1 MRVHQMIADST
12 SSRTRR
18 IRAIAATALLL
29 GVTAC
34 GGGGDEPTAPPAQT
48 TGTLTVTADQS
59 TCGTITWSAE
69 VFINGASQGRRQLG
83 PFNPLSFALQAGQ
96 HSVSVQLTDGT
107 RTYTSAPVAT
117 QILVGQSTNRII
129 TCL

>member
-1 MRVHQMIADST
+1 MRVHQKISG
-12 SSRTRR
+12 SPSRLRGV
-18 IRAIAATALLL
+18 IAATTLLL
-29 GVTAC
+29 GVVAC

-48 TGTLTVTADQS
+48 TGTLSVTADQS

-83 PFNPLSFALQAGQ
+83 PFNPLSFTLQAGQ

-107 RTYTSAPVAT
+107 RTYTSAPVST